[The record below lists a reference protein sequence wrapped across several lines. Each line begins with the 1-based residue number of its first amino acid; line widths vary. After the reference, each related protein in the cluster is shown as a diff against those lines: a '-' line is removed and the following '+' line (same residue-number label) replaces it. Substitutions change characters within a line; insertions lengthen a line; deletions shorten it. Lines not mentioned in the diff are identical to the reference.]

1 MLIIMERLIWLLT
14 YIPASMLLIVT
25 GGIDI
30 YLLTILQKKGVL
42 ENSIFNNTTFLVA
55 VAIIVLVAVLIFA
68 VIGGKI
74 GFKYVEMRRSRR
86 WHYRANKYDDYND
99 QLRNTL
105 IWAAKFAC
113 FPIIIA
119 FVMLMACELY
129 YLV

>member
-1 MLIIMERLIWLLT
+1 MERIIWLLT
-14 YIPASMLLIVT
+14 YIPASMLLVVT

-30 YLLTILQKKGVL
+30 YLLTLLQEKGILEQTII
-42 ENSIFNNTTFLVA
+42 SNTTFLAAIA
-55 VAIIVLVAVLIFA
+55 VIVLIAAIIFA

-74 GFKYVEMRRSRR
+74 GFKYVEMGRSRR

-105 IWAAKFAC
+105 MWAAKFAC
-113 FPIIIA
+113 FPIIIGLV
-119 FVMLMACELY
+119 FFMACELY